1 MAMNVDDSDKKDA
14 IIFRQ
19 VLTSIFIMASHWKDI
34 IKVNAQ
40 LVEAG
45 CDQDTESWDD
55 NKPTTVPLMKMKM
68 SAVAFNKNNSD

>member
-1 MAMNVDDSDKKDA
+1 MNVDDSDKKDA

-40 LVEAG
+40 LVEAAIRILRVG
-45 CDQDTESWDD
+45 TINPQRCS
-55 NKPTTVPLMKMKM
+55 
-68 SAVAFNKNNSD
+68 

>member
-1 MAMNVDDSDKKDA
+1 MNTQRMAMNVDDSDKKDA

-40 LVEAG
+40 LVEAAIRILRVG
-45 CDQDTESWDD
+45 TINPQRCS
-55 NKPTTVPLMKMKM
+55 
-68 SAVAFNKNNSD
+68 